1 MKNNIELIL
10 SDSYQILKL
19 NGEIF
24 AEGHSITLHN
34 WIDLINKMNPS
45 DIVQVIE
52 VSDEQMEEGD
62 YY

>member
-19 NGEIF
+19 NGDIF
-24 AEGHSITLHN
+24 AEGHSITRQD

-52 VSDEQMEEGD
+52 ISDEQMEEGD